1 MTNDV
6 QLGYI
11 KALDGSPLYA
21 AYHPAA
27 DVKST
32 TSRLFPVVI
41 APPLFEERK
50 SAYAPLRRLAE
61 KLAAAGHA
69 VIRFDYRGS
78 GESGGDAA
86 KRRWSHL
93 AEDVAVVRKT
103 LARLSGKRDSVL
115 LGLRLGGTL
124 ALQETIRAGGEG
136 VIALAPIVKGAAQ
149 VRLWKM
155 RSKIR
160 AELTDGGTGGRG
172 DGGKSD
178 ATSPPEGEGR
188 REPGSLGERGVRG
201 EVLDF
206 DGYEVN
212 PAFFDDIAAID
223 LTKDLARLSC
233 PGLVMQLS
241 HRTDAAPETVE
252 LMKILESRARLECV
266 RLEPF
271 WDKLD
276 DVDTAPVETA
286 VLTAVSGF

>member
-1 MTNDV
+1 MSNA
-6 QLGYI
+6 QLGYV

-21 AYHPAA
+21 AYHAA
-27 DVKST
+27 AEVKST

-69 VIRFDYRGS
+69 VLRFDYRGS
-78 GESGGDAA
+78 GESGGDPA

-93 AEDVAVVRKT
+93 AEDLAVARKT

-136 VIALAPIVKGAAQ
+136 VVALAPVIKGAAQ

-160 AELTDGGTGGRG
+160 AEITNAD
-172 DGGKSD
+172 KSVG
-178 ATSPPEGEGR
+178 ATSGGDTPV
-188 REPGSLGERGVRG
+188 PGVGASVPNADKSVGATF
-201 EVLDF
+201 DF

-212 PAFFDDIAAID
+212 PAFFDDVAAID
-223 LTKDLARLSC
+223 LSKDLARLSC
-233 PGLVMQLS
+233 LGLVMQLS
-241 HRTDAAPETVE
+241 HRADAAPETGE

-266 RLEPF
+266 RMEPF

-276 DVDTAPVETA
+276 DVDTAPVETGVLAA
-286 VLTAVSGF
+286 VAGF